1 MELSEQSY
9 SALAAA
15 FREAVSG
22 YAGGDENSAVTD
34 IHVQPNSDSGEL
46 LVFNDDEEELA
57 RAIIEEWVNY
67 ESDDFYN
74 VVEPVLKKVLT
85 ALKDEGVFEHLSL
98 LKPYSFVLVDDEKE
112 TVCELLLLDD
122 DTLLLDGELLKG
134 LDEELDAF
142 LKDLLEK

>member
-57 RAIIEEWVNY
+57 RAIILRRCAAFAEKCS
-67 ESDDFYN
+67 ESFDRRRS
-74 VVEPVLKKVLT
+74 V
-85 ALKDEGVFEHLSL
+85 
-98 LKPYSFVLVDDEKE
+98 
-112 TVCELLLLDD
+112 
-122 DTLLLDGELLKG
+122 
-134 LDEELDAF
+134 
-142 LKDLLEK
+142 